1 MITNR
6 VDVNQVLMQM
16 RQMKAQVQT
25 QQQTPMADVAKPN
38 AMNTIKAVEKAAQ
51 TDKTG
56 FASMLNS
63 AVNQVNDLGHTSG
76 KLAKDYTL
84 GDPKVS
90 ITQVMV
96 ASQKSS
102 VATEALVQVRNKL
115 VNAYEEIR
123 KMPV

>member
-1 MITNR
+1 MVSNR
-6 VDVNQVLMQM
+6 ADINQVLLQM
-16 RQMKAQVQT
+16 RQIKT
-25 QQQTPMADVAKPN
+25 QMQPQKQPVEDVKPSDV
-38 AMNTIKAVEKAAQ
+38 MHTIKAVEKQAQ
-51 TDKTG
+51 VNKTG

-63 AVNQVNDLGHTSG
+63 AVNQVNDLGHASG
-76 KLAKDYTL
+76 QMSKDYTL

-90 ITQVMV
+90 LTQVMI

-102 VATEALVQVRNKL
+102 VATTALVQVRNKL

>member
-1 MITNR
+1 MISNR
-6 VDVNQVLMQM
+6 ADINQVLMQM
-16 RQMKAQVQT
+16 RQIKT
-25 QQQTPMADVAKPN
+25 QIQPRQPVEDVKSPDV
-38 AMNTIKAVEKAAQ
+38 MQTIKAVEKQAQ
-51 TDKTG
+51 LDKTG
-56 FASMLNS
+56 FASMLNN
-63 AVNQVNDLGHTSG
+63 AVTQVNDLSHASG
-76 KLAKDYTL
+76 QLARDYTL

-102 VATEALVQVRNKL
+102 VATTALVQVRNKL

>member
-1 MITNR
+1 MISNR
-6 VDVNQVLMQM
+6 ADINQVLMQM
-16 RQMKAQVQT
+16 RQIKT
-25 QQQTPMADVAKPN
+25 QIQPRQPVEDVKSPDV
-38 AMNTIKAVEKAAQ
+38 MQTIKAVEKQAQ
-51 TDKTG
+51 LDKTG
-56 FASMLNS
+56 FASMLNN
-63 AVNQVNDLGHTSG
+63 AVTQVNDLSHASG
-76 KLAKDYTL
+76 QLAKDYTL

-102 VATEALVQVRNKL
+102 VATTALVQVRNKL

>member
-1 MITNR
+1 MISNR
-6 VDVNQVLMQM
+6 ADINQVLMQM
-16 RQMKAQVQT
+16 RQIKT
-25 QQQTPMADVAKPN
+25 QIQPRQPVEDVKSPDV
-38 AMNTIKAVEKAAQ
+38 MQTIKAVEKQAQ
-51 TDKTG
+51 LDKTG
-56 FASMLNS
+56 FASMLNN
-63 AVNQVNDLGHTSG
+63 AVTQVNDLSHASG
-76 KLAKDYTL
+76 QMARDYTL

-102 VATEALVQVRNKL
+102 VATTALVQVRNKL